1 MAIKTGDKLPEATFM
16 VMTAEGPAAKTVA
29 DVFSGK
35 KVALFAIPGAYT
47 PTCQKQHVPGF
58 VDRVDELKEKG
69 IDTIACTAVNDAF
82 VMAQFAKDTGADGK
96 ILMLADGNADF
107 VKKIGL
113 DFDGSGFGLGVR
125 SKRYAMLALIGFR
138 SSGAGSDGKMGLK
151 IASVC
156 VAQFSRAKFKPCL
169 RCS

>member
-1 MAIKTGDKLPEATFM
+1 MAIKIGDKLPEATFM

-35 KVALFAIPGAYT
+35 KVALFAIPGAFT

-58 VDRVDELKEKG
+58 VDRVDELKAKG

-82 VMAQFAKDTGADGK
+82 VLAQFAKDTGADGK

-125 SKRYAMLALIGFR
+125 SKRYAMLVEDGVVKVLNVEDAPPMHDK
-138 SSGAGSDGKMGLK
+138 SSAETL
-151 IASVC
+151 
-156 VAQFSRAKFKPCL
+156 
-169 RCS
+169 CSMIDHSL